1 MKRKQIVTIAVTAA
15 MLAVLV
21 ATAMSAQDKY
31 GLKTSSGIAFSDFRG
46 TRAGRSSPAPR
57 PTRC

>member
-21 ATAMSAQDKY
+21 ATAMSAQDK
-31 GLKTSSGIAFSDFRG
+31 
-46 TRAGRSSPAPR
+46 
-57 PTRC
+57 